1 MSTLTFFYGFWE
13 YWELYHKVT
22 FDGVNKLILI
32 NPGETTVDVQED
44 IYSAWKQWMLL
55 KNIENFR
62 YLKPIDIVGGEPLP
76 GDQAL
81 DSTFFLINGWKIKP
95 YPGSYTLNIV
105 GNVFDI
111 DGGSIKTDADTTI
124 GIQNNIAINTQT
136 SAVVRRIQGSESN
149 VTASLV
155 SSQAAQLTS
164 IENTTNTIE
173 NTTDVINTTTN
184 NSYNQ
189 ILSQSADIND
199 ISGSTAVNYNLLL
212 SNSSSIQNIDTIVTE
227 LQSKLDELWQVHGL
241 KIGFPVNV
249 TQTART
255 IVGGTIS
262 QSFSTLGSGSL
273 QNTTVTRTS

>member
-1 MSTLTFFYGFWE
+1 MSTLTLFYGYWE

-32 NPGETTVDVQED
+32 NPGETTVGVQDD
-44 IYSAWKQWMLL
+44 IYGAWKQWMLL
-55 KNIENFR
+55 KSIENFR

-111 DGGSIKTDADTTI
+111 DGGSIKVDADTTE

-136 SAVVRRIQGSESN
+136 SAVVRRIQGSESDI
-149 VTASLV
+149 TASLV
-155 SSQAAQLTS
+155 SSQAAQLTT
-164 IENTTNTIE
+164 IENTTNTI
-173 NTTDVINTTTN
+173 DTTTN

-212 SNSSSIQNIDTIVTE
+212 SNSSSIQDIDTIVTE
-227 LQSKLDELWQVHGL
+227 LQTKLDELWQVHGL

-262 QSFSTLGSGSL
+262 QSFSTIGSGSL
-273 QNTTVTRTS
+273 QNTTVDRIS

>member
-44 IYSAWKQWMLL
+44 IYRAWKQWMLL

-111 DGGSIKTDADTTI
+111 DGGSIKVDADITE

-136 SAVVRRIQGSESN
+136 SAVVRRIQGSESDI
-149 VTASLV
+149 TASLV
-155 SSQAAQLTS
+155 TSQAAQLTS
-164 IENTTNTIE
+164 IENTTNTI
-173 NTTDVINTTTN
+173 DSTTTT
-184 NSYNQ
+184 SYNQ

-199 ISGSTAVNYNLLL
+199 ISGSTSANYNLLL
-212 SNSSSIQNIDTIVTE
+212 SNSSSIQDIDTIVTE
-227 LQSKLDELWQVHGL
+227 LQTKLDELWQVHGL

-262 QSFSTLGSGSL
+262 QSFSTVGSGSL

>member
-1 MSTLTFFYGFWE
+1 MSTLSFFYGYWE

-32 NPGETTVDVQED
+32 NPGETTVNVQDD
-44 IYSAWKQWMLL
+44 IYGAWKQWMLL

-111 DGGSIKTDADTTI
+111 DGGSIKADADTTE

-136 SAVVRRIQGSESN
+136 SAVVRRIQGSESDI
-149 VTASLV
+149 TASLV
-155 SSQAAQLTS
+155 TSQAAQLTS
-164 IENTTNTIE
+164 IENTTNTI
-173 NTTDVINTTTN
+173 DSTTT

-199 ISGSTAVNYNLLL
+199 IRGSTSANYNLLL
-212 SNSSSIQNIDTIVTE
+212 SNSSSIQDIDTIVTE
-227 LQSKLDELWQVHGL
+227 LQTKLDELWQVHGL

-262 QSFSTLGSGSL
+262 QSFSTIGSGSL
-273 QNTTVTRTS
+273 QNTTVDRIS